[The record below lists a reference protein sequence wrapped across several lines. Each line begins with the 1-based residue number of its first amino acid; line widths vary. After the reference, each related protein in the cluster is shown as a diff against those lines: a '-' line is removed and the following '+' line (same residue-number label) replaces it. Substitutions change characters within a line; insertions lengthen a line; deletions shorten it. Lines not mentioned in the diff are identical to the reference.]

1 MSKNVRRLLVAL
13 IIGLFIFSYIGY
25 DAIYK
30 PVNETLHTNI
40 TLNIES
46 GLSVSQIGEK
56 LVRAKLIRNVRW
68 FRVYTSLTGNDTK
81 IKSGLYKIPTSMS
94 LADIV
99 EYITNNNQ
107 EVFYNPNKIS
117 IPEGLTLEQIK
128 EKLIEAKLGTAQE
141 IDAIF
146 SNQSFIK
153 EQLGLDITSLEG
165 FIYPKTYYYEDDLSL
180 RDFLIEYPLKEFK
193 REFASYIEDS
203 DFYHNLT
210 LASIVE
216 KESGTPAEKPIVA
229 SVFKNR
235 LSKRMTLSSCATHN
249 KIFYQQGKKPP
260 LILRDKHLEI
270 DSPYNTYM
278 YLGLPPT
285 PICSPS
291 KESFEAVIFDAE
303 TEYLF
308 FFADFKGNN
317 IFSVTYQEHNAKK
330 KSSWKSS

>member
-1 MSKNVRRLLVAL
+1 MGKNARRLIVAL
-13 IIGLFIFSYIGY
+13 IIGLFIFGYIGY
-25 DAIYK
+25 SAIYK
-30 PVNETLHTNI
+30 PVNETPHTKI
-40 TLNIES
+40 TLDISS
-46 GLSVSQIGEK
+46 GLSVNQIGEK
-56 LVRAKLIRNVRW
+56 LTRAKLIRSARW

-99 EYITNNNQ
+99 AYITNNNQ
-107 EVFYNPNKIS
+107 EIFYYPNRIS

-128 EKLIEAKLGTAQE
+128 DKLIEAKLGTAQE
-141 IDAIF
+141 IDSLF
-146 SNQSFIK
+146 TNLSFIQK
-153 EQLGLDITSLEG
+153 QLGLNVISLEG
-165 FIYPKTYYYEDDLSL
+165 FIYPKTYYYEDEISL
-180 RDFLIEYPLKEFK
+180 KDFLIEYPLKEFK
-193 REFASYIEDS
+193 KEFASYLEDN

-235 LSKRMTLSSCATHN
+235 LKKQMTLSSCATHN
-249 KIFYQQGKKPP
+249 KIFYQEGEKPP
-260 LILRDKHLEI
+260 VVLRDKHLEI

-303 TEYLF
+303 TEYLY

-317 IFSVTYQEHNAKK
+317 IFSVTYQEHNSKRR
-330 KSSWKSS
+330 SSWQGR